1 MILPQIV
8 KALFRSTLFER
19 QRRSVKS
26 FLYRN
31 DLSKLALLYGSDKQ
45 GSHYYTQHYQ
55 RHFEALRR
63 KELNILEIG
72 IGGYEDPKSGGASLR
87 MWKAYFPESRI
98 FGIDIYDKK
107 YHDEER
113 IRTFQGSQTDANF
126 LKRVVEEIG
135 PVDIIIDDGSHYNT
149 HVIASFQT
157 LFRLLAPKGIY
168 VVEDTQTS
176 YWSSVAG
183 VQWGGSSDLTAAYTS
198 INFFKV
204 LN

>member
-1 MILPQIV
+1 
-8 KALFRSTLFER
+8 
-19 QRRSVKS
+19 
-26 FLYRN
+26 
-31 DLSKLALLYGSDKQ
+31 
-45 GSHYYTQHYQ
+45 
-55 RHFEALRR
+55 
-63 KELNILEIG
+63 
-72 IGGYEDPKSGGASLR
+72 

-107 YHDEER
+107 YRRRR

-176 YWSSVAG
+176 CLV
-183 VQWGGSSDLTAAYTS
+183 
-198 INFFKV
+198 
-204 LN
+204 